1 MLSKLN
7 ILPRWIILMIDMFV
21 ILASI
26 FFAYLLRFN
35 FNLSLFREQDFQYV
49 LSLTLIL
56 NLTVFLI
63 LRTYSGIVRYTGLR
77 DSFRILVA
85 VFIVNAVLFI
95 SNWLD
100 FTVREHTLIPAS
112 VIVINFLTSFL
123 FLTSYRL
130 VVKSIFDYSKELTAI
145 RHNVLIFGAGQSGLI
160 TKKTIDQDT
169 LSPYK
174 IVGFL
179 DDNIHKINKK
189 LDGIPIYS
197 AQSNIDAIIKKYKIK
212 NIIISAQRISPT
224 RKNAIVDFC
233 LANNIRPLNVPP
245 VKQWLNGQFNTKQL
259 KDVKIEEL
267 LEREAINI
275 HNDGIAKDISG
286 KRILIT
292 GAAGSIGAEIVNQ
305 ITNFNP
311 QLIIACDQN
320 ETALHEL
327 ELDLREKFSE
337 INFSFFIGDVRNANR
352 MEYLFNRYKP
362 HMVFHAAAYKHV
374 PMMENNP
381 AEAVLTNVLG
391 TKTVADISIKYGVD
405 KFVMIS
411 TDKAVNPTN
420 IMGASKRIAE
430 IYTQALN
437 KHIATSEEKHSNIKN
452 NLLKPATKFIT
463 TRFGNVLGSNGSVIP
478 RFKKQ
483 IEIGG
488 PITVTHPDITRY
500 FMTIPEACQLV
511 LEAGCMG
518 KGGEI
523 FIFDM
528 GKSVKIVDLAKK
540 MIKLSGL
547 EPNRDIHIVYTGL
560 RPGEKLFEELL
571 NESENNVPTHHK
583 KILIAKVH
591 EYNFDSVYDDID
603 KLIDLAKRYQKI
615 SMVKLMKYIVPE
627 FKSNNSVYQELDT
640 FQNMDVL

>member
-1 MLSKLN
+1 MLSRLN
-7 ILPRWIILMIDMFV
+7 ILPRWIILLIDMCAV
-21 ILASI
+21 VVSI
-26 FFAYLLRFN
+26 FSAYLLRFN
-35 FNLSLFREQDFQYV
+35 FDVRQVLEQDFQYV
-49 LSLTLIL
+49 LSLIIIL
-56 NLTVFLI
+56 NFIVFLT

-85 VFIVNAVLFI
+85 VFLVNATLFTI
-95 SNWLD
+95 NWLD
-100 FTVREHTLIPAS
+100 FVVREHMLIPAS

-130 VVKSIFDYSKELTAI
+130 VVKSIFDYSKELTTEKQ
-145 RHNVLIFGAGQSGLI
+145 NVLIFGAGQSGLI
-160 TKKTIDQDT
+160 TKKTIDQDS

-174 IVGFL
+174 IVGFI
-179 DDNIHKINKK
+179 DDDTHKTNKK
-189 LDGIPIYS
+189 LDGIPIFN
-197 AQSNIDAIIKKYKIK
+197 AQSDIEGIIKKYKIK
-212 NIIISAQRISPT
+212 YIIISVQNISPT
-224 RKNAIVDFC
+224 RKNTIVDFC
-233 LANNIRPLNVPP
+233 LTNNIKPLNVPP
-245 VKQWLNGQFNTKQL
+245 VKQWLNGQFKTKQL

-267 LEREAINI
+267 LERDAINI
-275 HNDGIAKDISG
+275 RNDEITKDIAG

-292 GAAGSIGAEIVNQ
+292 GAAGSIGSEIVNQ
-305 ITNFNP
+305 ITKFNP

-327 ELDLREKFSE
+327 ELDLREKFADM
-337 INFSFFIGDVRNANR
+337 NFSFFIGDVRNANR

-362 HMVFHAAAYKHV
+362 HVVYHAAAYKHV

-437 KHIATSEEKHSNIKN
+437 KHIATSEEKHSGINSQ
-452 NLLKPATKFIT
+452 LLKPTTKFIT

-483 IEIGG
+483 IEQGG

-523 FIFDM
+523 YIFDM

-540 MIKLSGL
+540 MIRLSGL
-547 EPNRDIHIVYTGL
+547 EPNKDIPIVYTGL

-571 NESENNVPTHHK
+571 NDSENNIPTHHQ

-603 KLIDLAKRYQKI
+603 KLIDLARRYQKV

-627 FKSNNSVYQELDT
+627 FKSNNSIYQELDSL
-640 FQNMDVL
+640 QSMDIL